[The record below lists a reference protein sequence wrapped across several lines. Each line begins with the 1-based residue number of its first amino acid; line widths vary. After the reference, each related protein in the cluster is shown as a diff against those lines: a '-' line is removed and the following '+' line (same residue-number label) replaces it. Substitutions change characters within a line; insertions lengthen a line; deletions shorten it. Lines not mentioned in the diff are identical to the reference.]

1 MRRVDALAPELLL
14 QVAAWDARGWPRPDV
29 VLVTGSALDVDLGE
43 PVLAPLP
50 LAAIV
55 PFPIRAV
62 AGHRLSFELCRA
74 ADDRMVLYFRGRLHC
89 YQGFEPQ
96 QVVFPV
102 RLAALLGAR
111 VAILTNAAGSLDV
124 AMPPGTVAALADHL
138 SLGGSSP
145 LRGEPPPEWGE
156 RFPPLNDAYDPRLR
170 ALARAVARRQGFELH
185 QGVYA
190 WLLGPSYETPAEI
203 SMLARAGASLVGMS
217 TVPEVIALR
226 HLGVACA
233 AFSLVT
239 NLAAGL
245 ADSLPSHQEVMAE
258 GERAAGRVGGLLRAL
273 VSHHD
278 LLPPGAP
285 RPAAATAGPAVADL
299 RPITLSPGS
308 GRSS

>member
-1 MRRVDALAPELLL
+1 VDALAPELLL
-14 QVAAWDARGWPRPDV
+14 QVAAWDTRGWPRPDV

-43 PVLAPLP
+43 TLLDPLP
-50 LAAIV
+50 LATLV
-55 PFPIRAV
+55 PFPIHAV

-74 ADDRMVLYFRGRLHC
+74 AGGRVILYFRGRLHC

-111 VAILTNAAGSLDV
+111 LAILTNAAGSLDV
-124 AMPPGTVAALADHL
+124 GMPPGSVAAIADHL
-138 SLGGSSP
+138 SLGGGSP
-145 LRGEPPPEWGE
+145 LRGEPPVRWGE

-170 ALARAVARRQGFELH
+170 ALARDVARSQGFDLH
-185 QGVYA
+185 EGVYA
-190 WLLGPSYETPAEI
+190 WLLGPSYETPGEI
-203 SMLARAGASLVGMS
+203 EMLARAGATLVGMS

-258 GERAAGRVGGLLRAL
+258 GEKAAGRVGGLLRAL
-273 VSHHD
+273 MSHPE
-278 LLPPGAP
+278 LLPLG
-285 RPAAATAGPAVADL
+285 T
-299 RPITLSPGS
+299 S
-308 GRSS
+308 